1 MGISN
6 STLKILVLC
15 AVLVLLIVIS
25 IYGIIINKGKT
36 KTVTKKHKNINQKGI
51 MGKINGIDSIQSSP
65 LFNIKADKIEIMF
78 NRSKNPWHMKI
89 GTFQFIRFAGLIV
102 FSITALLILGIF
114 GSGTYALFSLFLAVL
129 CFFYPVYYYTAIGN
143 EREAEWNK
151 MYEFVW
157 VLKHNLML
165 YDPAKAYINTKLY
178 IAEHAPHNLE
188 IIQGFDDFYNY
199 WNDNQLDP
207 YITRYYDFSVP
218 REITQIVFNMKQTG
232 DFPEE
237 SLNSLRTFII
247 NAQDLTVEKTLS
259 GVSGK
264 ATIFSLPFMMIS
276 VIIGLMVPL
285 LLQISSML

>member
-1 MGISN
+1 MGIS
-6 STLKILVLC
+6 SDTSKLLILC
-15 AVLVLLIVIS
+15 GVLVFVCIIC
-25 IYGIIINKGKT
+25 IYGIIVNKGKT
-36 KTVTKKHKNINQKGI
+36 IKHNKNKNNKKGI
-51 MGKINGIDSIQSSP
+51 LNKLNGAESIQSSI
-65 LFNIKADKIEIMF
+65 LFSSNNQKIETLF
-78 NRSKNPWHMKI
+78 NRSKNPWHMKV
-89 GTFQFIRFAGLIV
+89 GTFQFIRYIGLIFFIV
-102 FSITALLILGIF
+102 VALLIFGITGNETF
-114 GSGTYALFSLFLAVL
+114 TLLAVAFAVI
-129 CFFYPVYYYTAIGN
+129 CFIYPVYYYKALGD

-165 YDPAKAYINTKLY
+165 YDPAQAYINTKLY
-178 IAEHAPHNLE
+178 IAEHAPHDTE

-199 WNDNQLDP
+199 WNDNELDP
-207 YITRYYDFSVP
+207 YIIKYYDFSVP

-232 DFPEE
+232 DFPEDA
-237 SLNSLRTFII
+237 LNSLRTFII

-285 LLQISSML
+285 LMQVVSML